1 MGGYR
6 SPFLLSLMLSRISSL
21 MLSLILSLTLVLS
34 LLLKTG
40 LNSSLTAASLSAAAS
55 LGNMGNNSII
65 FTDGSQSLAPK
76 GLLTYDFK
84 EDGSPADMEH
94 VGSDVRQQ
102 GVREELEMRLQNM
115 ESESA
120 RVASENIAL
129 KQLVMDSR
137 HKQAVMQDKM
147 ERVLKTLYNVFMGG
161 GNSNNLS
168 ISANGADNDPSSNRA
183 SLAPQMLETLMFR
196 IDSSQNYGLR

>member
-1 MGGYR
+1 MG
-6 SPFLLSLMLSRISSL
+6 
-21 MLSLILSLTLVLS
+21 
-34 LLLKTG
+34 
-40 LNSSLTAASLSAAAS
+40 NSSIL
-55 LGNMGNNSII
+55 
-65 FTDGSQSLAPK
+65 FTDANQSLAPK
-76 GLLTYDFK
+76 SLLTFDFK
-84 EDGSPADMEH
+84 DDGSPADMEH
-94 VGSDVRQQ
+94 MGSDVRQQ
-102 GVREELEMRLQNM
+102 GVREELEMRLQSM

-120 RVASENIAL
+120 RVASENLAL

-137 HKQAVMQDKM
+137 HKQAIMQDKM

-168 ISANGADNDPSSNRA
+168 ISASNTDNESSSNRT

>member
-1 MGGYR
+1 MG
-6 SPFLLSLMLSRISSL
+6 
-21 MLSLILSLTLVLS
+21 
-34 LLLKTG
+34 
-40 LNSSLTAASLSAAAS
+40 NSSLH
-55 LGNMGNNSII
+55 
-65 FTDGSQSLAPK
+65 FTDASQNLAPK
-76 GLLTYDFK
+76 SLLTFDFK

-94 VGSDVRQQ
+94 MGSDVRQQ
-102 GVREELEMRLQNM
+102 GGGREELEMRLQSM

-120 RVASENIAL
+120 RVASENLAL

-137 HKQAVMQDKM
+137 HKQAIMQDKM

-168 ISANGADNDPSSNRA
+168 ISASNTDNESSSNRT

>member
-1 MGGYR
+1 
-6 SPFLLSLMLSRISSL
+6 
-21 MLSLILSLTLVLS
+21 
-34 LLLKTG
+34 
-40 LNSSLTAASLSAAAS
+40 
-55 LGNMGNNSII
+55 MGNNSII

-84 EDGSPADMEH
+84 EDGSPADMELI
-94 VGSDVRQQ
+94 GSDVRQQ

-168 ISANGADNDPSSNRA
+168 ISANGADTDPSNNRA